1 MPLFGTTRFDEM
13 WIPLNPSIRTDVRI
27 VVQWSR
33 DAMQSECTRT
43 VGQGEVYITSST
55 CCRREFFEKK
65 RNLCKAL
72 KNVAKTRNPLL
83 NKIVPE
89 MEIEQSPLSLS
100 EGICCQCSSL
110 VQHTKVQGNLQF
122 SVPSIM
128 SFQAVM
134 SVLAS
139 SLVWRMGFLC
149 SKNDQNAAVLK
160 WGRTS
165 NLDFPACVCWALTT
179 MSWQHQIKRLWNRWK
194 SGRQYVFDQDYWMDL
209 NGASLC
215 AEGFLRNFT
224 SDSSLFETP
233 QFGRSKCSKF
243 ACRLPFI
250 FIHLVSIIPHRG
262 TSESCWQ
269 RSWHSW
275 RLWET
280 SCDTVGRLVKTKS
293 PSSIPVCR
301 LCLHPSIM
309 RFQGFLSCPIGC
321 QSCST

>member
-1 MPLFGTTRFDEM
+1 MEPGH
-13 WIPLNPSIRTDVRI
+13 SAIRMYKDCSAR
-27 VVQWSR
+27 WSLH
-33 DAMQSECTRT
+33 
-43 VGQGEVYITSST
+43 YIGDTLI
-55 CCRREFFEKK
+55 

-72 KNVAKTRNPLL
+72 KNVARTRNPLL
-83 NKIVPE
+83 NKIAP
-89 MEIEQSPLSLS
+89 EIEQSPLSLS
-100 EGICCQCSSL
+100 EGMCCQCSSL

-280 SCDTVGRLVKTKS
+280 SCDTAGRLVKTNS